1 MMAAASG
8 KVALIIGVTGQ
19 DGAYLA
25 RFLLGKGY
33 VVHGTSRDAALARLD
48 GLIALRICDKV
59 ALHSTS
65 PADFQSVVQ
74 VIEKVAPDEI
84 YNLSGQ
90 SSVSLSFTQ
99 PAETLAGIAL
109 GTLNMLESLRRLG
122 GRVRFYNAGS
132 SECFGDTGT
141 RAANEQTAFRPKS
154 PYGVAKAAA
163 ISLVANYRESYGLFA
178 CSGLLFNHESPL
190 RPSRFVSRK
199 ISRTV
204 ARITSGSQERLAI
217 GNLFIRRDW
226 GWAPDYVEAMW
237 RMLQCDKPDDFVVAS
252 GVAHSL
258 EEFVAAAFLEVGLNW
273 RDHVDYDPSLV
284 RPSDIMC
291 SLGDPT
297 KAVQVLDWRPT
308 VKFPEIVTRM
318 VRAERDGADTGVSPQ
333 AKRHENKG
341 AERTSTVPVDEACNC
356 GSRQNGKKSD
366 RGCNRPRG

>member
-1 MMAAASG
+1 MMAGSSG
-8 KVALIIGVTGQ
+8 RVALIAGITGQ

-48 GLIALRICDKV
+48 GLSALGICDKV
-59 ALHSTS
+59 ALHSMS
-65 PADFQSVVQ
+65 PSDFQSVAQ
-74 VIEKVAPDEI
+74 VIEGVAPDEI

-99 PAETLAGIAL
+99 PAETLASIAL
-109 GTLNMLESLRRLG
+109 GTLNMLETLRRLG

-141 RAANEQTAFRPKS
+141 GAANEQTAFRPKS

-163 ISLVANYRESYGLFA
+163 ISLVTNYRESYRLFA

-190 RPSRFVSRK
+190 RPSRFVTRK
-199 ISRTV
+199 VTAAA
-204 ARITSGSQERLAI
+204 ARIGAGSRERLSL
-217 GNLFIRRDW
+217 GNLSIRRDW

-237 RMLQCDKPDDFVVAS
+237 KMLQCAQPDDFVVAS
-252 GVAHSL
+252 GAAHSL

-273 RDHVDYDPSLV
+273 RDRVDYDSSIT

-291 SLGDPT
+291 SFGDPT
-297 KAVQVLDWRPT
+297 KAARLLDWHTT
-308 VKFPEIVTRM
+308 VKLPEIVARM
-318 VRAERDGADTGVSPQ
+318 MRAEREGPGAV
-333 AKRHENKG
+333 
-341 AERTSTVPVDEACNC
+341 
-356 GSRQNGKKSD
+356 
-366 RGCNRPRG
+366 

>member
-1 MMAAASG
+1 MTSG
-8 KVALIIGVTGQ
+8 SSRRVALIAGITGQ

-48 GLIALRICDKV
+48 SLIALGICDKIKLRSV
-59 ALHSTS
+59 S
-65 PADFQSVVQ
+65 PGDFQSVSQ
-74 VIEKVAPDEI
+74 VIEGVAPDEI

-90 SSVSLSFTQ
+90 SSVSLSFAQ

-109 GTLNMLESLRRLG
+109 GTLNMLETLRRLG
-122 GRVRFYNAGS
+122 RRVRFYNAGS

-190 RPSRFVSRK
+190 RPSRFVTRK
-199 ISRTV
+199 ITAVAARTG
-204 ARITSGSQERLAI
+204 AGRRTRLVL
-217 GNLFIRRDW
+217 GKLSTRRDW

-237 RMLQCDKPDDFVVAS
+237 RMLQREQPDDFVVAS

-258 EEFVAAAFLEVGLNW
+258 EEFVAAAFREVGLDW

-284 RPSDIMC
+284 RSSDIMY

-297 KAVQVLDWRPT
+297 KAAQMLDWRPT
-308 VKFPEIVTRM
+308 VKMPEIVARM
-318 VRAERDGADTGVSPQ
+318 VRAEQETAGAGVLQ
-333 AKRHENKG
+333 
-341 AERTSTVPVDEACNC
+341 
-356 GSRQNGKKSD
+356 
-366 RGCNRPRG
+366 

>member
-1 MMAAASG
+1 MTTGSSRR
-8 KVALIIGVTGQ
+8 VALIAGITGQ

-48 GLIALRICDKV
+48 GLIALGICDKIK
-59 ALHSTS
+59 LHSMS
-65 PADFQSVVQ
+65 PADFQSVAQ
-74 VIEKVAPDEI
+74 VIEGVAPDEI

-109 GTLNMLESLRRLG
+109 GTLNMLETLRRLG

-190 RPSRFVSRK
+190 RPSRFVTRK
-199 ISRTV
+199 IT
-204 ARITSGSQERLAI
+204 
-217 GNLFIRRDW
+217 
-226 GWAPDYVEAMW
+226 
-237 RMLQCDKPDDFVVAS
+237 
-252 GVAHSL
+252 
-258 EEFVAAAFLEVGLNW
+258 AAAAG
-273 RDHVDYDPSLV
+273 
-284 RPSDIMC
+284 I
-291 SLGDPT
+291 
-297 KAVQVLDWRPT
+297 
-308 VKFPEIVTRM
+308 
-318 VRAERDGADTGVSPQ
+318 GA
-333 AKRHENKG
+333 
-341 AERTSTVPVDEACNC
+341 
-356 GSRQNGKKSD
+356 GSRAARARQAID
-366 RGCNRPRG
+366 PPRLGLGSRLCRSHVEDAAVRSAR

>member
-1 MMAAASG
+1 MTTTGASRR
-8 KVALIIGVTGQ
+8 VALIAGVTGQ

-25 RFLLGKGY
+25 RFFLEKGY

-48 GLIALRICDKV
+48 GLIALGICDKV
-59 ALHSTS
+59 ALHSMS

-74 VIEKVAPDEI
+74 VIEKVAPEEI

-141 RAANEQTAFRPKS
+141 RAAFRPKS

-190 RPSRFVSRK
+190 RPSRFVTRK
-199 ISRTV
+199 VTAAAAKI
-204 ARITSGSQERLAI
+204 AAGGGARLAL
-217 GNLFIRRDW
+217 GNLSIRRDW

-237 RMLQCDKPDDFVVAS
+237 RMLQCDQPDDFVVAS
-252 GVAHSL
+252 GVACSL
-258 EEFVAAAFLEVGLNW
+258 EQFVAAAFLE
-273 RDHVDYDPSLV
+273 
-284 RPSDIMC
+284 
-291 SLGDPT
+291 LGGEITLTTILHLFVPAT
-297 KAVQVLDWRPT
+297 SCTRWLIPQRRHKFSAGVQRS
-308 VKFPEIVTRM
+308 E
-318 VRAERDGADTGVSPQ
+318 
-333 AKRHENKG
+333 
-341 AERTSTVPVDEACNC
+341 C
-356 GSRQNGKKSD
+356 
-366 RGCNRPRG
+366 PR

>member
-1 MMAAASG
+1 MTTTGASRR
-8 KVALIIGVTGQ
+8 VALIAGVTGQ

-25 RFLLGKGY
+25 RFFLEKGY

-48 GLIALRICDKV
+48 GLIALGICDKV
-59 ALHSTS
+59 ALHSMS

-74 VIEKVAPDEI
+74 VIEKVAPEEI

-141 RAANEQTAFRPKS
+141 RAAFRPKS

-190 RPSRFVSRK
+190 RPSRFVTRK
-199 ISRTV
+199 VTAAAAKI
-204 ARITSGSQERLAI
+204 AAGGGARLAL
-217 GNLFIRRDW
+217 GNLSIRRDW

-237 RMLQCDKPDDFVVAS
+237 RMLQCDQPDDFVVAS
-252 GVAHSL
+252 GVACSL
-258 EEFVAAAFLEVGLNW
+258 EQFVAAAFLELGLDW

-284 RPSDIMC
+284 RSSDIMY
-291 SLGDPT
+291 SVADPT
-297 KAVQVLDWRPT
+297 KAAQILGWRPT
-308 VKFPEIVTRM
+308 VRMPEIVARM
-318 VRAERDGADTGVSPQ
+318 VRAERDIAGV
-333 AKRHENKG
+333 A
-341 AERTSTVPVDEACNC
+341 
-356 GSRQNGKKSD
+356 
-366 RGCNRPRG
+366 